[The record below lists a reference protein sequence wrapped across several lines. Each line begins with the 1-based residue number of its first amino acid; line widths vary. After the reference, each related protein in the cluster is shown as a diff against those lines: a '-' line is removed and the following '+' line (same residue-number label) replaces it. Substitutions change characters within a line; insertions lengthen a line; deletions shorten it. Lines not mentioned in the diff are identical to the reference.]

1 MESDVVYFGRR
12 AGEERRAAMKAAHS
26 GVRQAHLEMA
36 RRYDD
41 LVEAIAAHDPDL
53 QPRLTSAG

>member
-1 MESDVVYFGRR
+1 MVYFGRR
-12 AGEERRAAMKAAHS
+12 AGEERRAAMKAAHP